1 LRFIFKLLI
10 GMIVLIAFLFLFT
23 SEFGGRGGQD
33 ISETGVNKPGSL
45 GYDISGPGFAVSIIT
60 AGGGIFIAGGIAS
73 FFTKNHAWTGAGVL
87 CGIIFSLYMIAVSPI
102 ASMFQS
108 YSFGIH
114 IWTIFT
120 FLFGVIA
127 VIAVVEVF
135 TGRSVD
141 D

>member
-1 LRFIFKLLI
+1 MIIFN
-10 GMIVLIAFLFLFT
+10 AFLFIFT
-23 SEFGGRGGQD
+23 TEFGGSGGQD
-33 ISETGVNKPGSL
+33 ITDTGDGTDITKPANL
-45 GYDISGPGFAVSIIT
+45 GYDITSPSFAVGVVA
-60 AGGGIFIAGGIAS
+60 AGGGIFLAGALAS
-73 FFTKNHAWTGAGVL
+73 FITKNHAWTGAGVL
-87 CGIIFSLYMIAVSPI
+87 CSIIFSLYMIAMSPI

-127 VIAVVEVF
+127 VIAVMEVF

>member
-1 LRFIFKLLI
+1 MIIFN
-10 GMIVLIAFLFLFT
+10 AFLFIFT
-23 SEFGGRGGQD
+23 TEFGGSGGQD
-33 ISETGVNKPGSL
+33 ITCTGTGEPSSL
-45 GYDISGPGFAVSIIT
+45 GYDIDSSSFAVSVVT
-60 AGGGIFIAGGIAS
+60 AGGGIFIVGGLIG

-87 CGIIFSLYMIAVSPI
+87 CGIIFSLYIIAMHPI

-127 VIAVVEVF
+127 VIAVMEIF